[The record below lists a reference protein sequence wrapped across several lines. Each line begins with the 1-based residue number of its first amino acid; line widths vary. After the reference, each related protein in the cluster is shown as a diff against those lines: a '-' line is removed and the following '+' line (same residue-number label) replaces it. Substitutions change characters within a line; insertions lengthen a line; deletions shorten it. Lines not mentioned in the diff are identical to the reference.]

1 MTAAEKKNTFHYNCR
16 IVEFK
21 NSKLDQWKIAEGL
34 LRIEETSKCIL
45 EMWVKKLIVLGQKL
59 NKWELINKQYK

>member
-1 MTAAEKKNTFHYNCR
+1 M
-16 IVEFK
+16 EFK
-21 NSKLDQWKIAEGL
+21 NNKLDQWKIAEGI

-59 NKWELINKQYK
+59 NKGELINKQYK

>member
-1 MTAAEKKNTFHYNCR
+1 MKYKVCETIAPSPTPGKTICHVCSRKKKKNTFHYNCR

-21 NSKLDQWKIAEGL
+21 NSKLDQWKIEEGI

-45 EMWVKKLIVLGQKL
+45 EM
-59 NKWELINKQYK
+59 